1 MKYCHTNDE
10 IDEIGE
16 GLVRKFNF
24 DSYTKGQAVDIE
36 KFITDYLKYQIVYDH
51 IAEEDAGKTAF
62 LGDGKASLCVW
73 RDGKRVRAVP
83 PDNIIVVDMHFAQST
98 MTAPRRFKLAHEAGH
113 IIMDMLCGNVV
124 DAAFHNEFDVDRE
137 YTLQELSSLFSFKEA
152 QATSMGVSLLMP
164 KTLVTARSQSLKGK
178 KHISVYGN
186 NVMLDGDRKIICD
199 MAEHFMVS
207 YKSMFYRMRDLKL
220 FEYRLIDEY
229 IDLNLGGIGGG
240 LPC

>member
-24 DSYTKGQAVDIE
+24 DSYLKGQAVDIE
-36 KFITDYLKYQIVYDH
+36 KFVTDYLKYQISYDN

-62 LGDGKASLCVW
+62 LGNGKASLIVW
-73 RDGKRVRAVP
+73 RDGKRVRIVP
-83 PDNIIVVDMHFAQST
+83 PANIIVVDKHFAQIT
-98 MTAPRRFKLAHEAGH
+98 MLAPRRFKLAHEAGH
-113 IIMDMLCGNVV
+113 IIMDMLNGNSVV
-124 DAAFHNEFDVDRE
+124 AAFNNEFDVERD
-137 YTLQELSSLFSFKEA
+137 YTLKELSSLFSLKET

-164 KTLVTARSQSLKGK
+164 KTLVTVRSQSLKGQ
-178 KHISVYGN
+178 KHIPVYGN
-186 NVMLDGDRKIICD
+186 NVMLDSDRKIIYD

>member
-24 DSYTKGQAVDIE
+24 DSYSKGQAVDIE
-36 KFITDYLKYQIVYDH
+36 KFVTDYLKYQIAYDN

-83 PDNIIVVDMHFAQST
+83 PANIIVIDKHFAQST

-113 IIMDMLCGNVV
+113 IIMDILNGNAV
-124 DAAFHNEFDVDRE
+124 DAAFNNEFDVERD
-137 YTLQELSSLFSFKEA
+137 YTLQELGSLFSFKET

-164 KTLVTARSQSLKGK
+164 KTLVTTRSQRLKGQ

-186 NVMLDGDRKIICD
+186 NVMLDTDRKIICN